1 MSNIQHF
8 PNISYVSANFRV
20 EIRLDRFSK
29 QFADAQQWLGD
40 RVLEGCEPFMPKQ
53 TGSLEQRSCVLNGG
67 KQVLFPGPYARFL
80 YGGKVMVDRVTGKG
94 PRKIPMGPGGDY
106 ILRFEEGAK
115 LVPSNRRLTYST
127 SRNPQATDHWF
138 DSAKAQHGEY
148 WISEVKKM
156 AGGG

>member
-40 RVLEGCEPFMPKQ
+40 RVLEDCKPFMPHLAGNLQ
-53 TGSLEQRSCVLNGG
+53 QRSSVLDGG
-67 KQVLFPGPYARFL
+67 KHVLFPGPSARFL
-80 YGGKVMVDRVTGKG
+80 YGGKVMVDPATGSPFARKG
-94 PRKIPMGPGGDY
+94 VK
-106 ILRFEEGAK
+106 K
-115 LVPSNRRLTYST
+115 VLTDSPLKYS
-127 SRNPQATDHWF
+127 NPQATDHWF